1 MENESV
7 NNLYHTRKSK
17 AFALALLIFACAIC
31 FNQSVVK
38 PISLKHHYDASIVEQ
53 LVESGVED
61 NTQDDLYPLVCLS
74 QVGAFIFVNEA
85 TIFTTYTCPH
95 TFNNYVTPFTRA
107 PPVA

>member
-7 NNLYHTRKSK
+7 NNLYHTKKSK

-38 PISLKHHYDASIVEQ
+38 PISSKHHYDASIVEQ
-53 LVESGVED
+53 IVESGVED
-61 NTQDDLYPLVCLS
+61 NTQDDPYPVVCLS
-74 QVGAFIFVNEA
+74 QVDAYVVVSDAI
-85 TIFTTYTCPH
+85 IFTTYACPH
-95 TFNNYVTPFTRA
+95 TFNSYVTPFTRA